1 MVLQNKI
8 VLITGA
14 TGGLGSAVTEAF
26 LDAGASAAVTYTA
39 EDKFR
44 ELESALNPLPGKLHG
59 FAADMMKEASVE
71 ALVGQVV
78 KTFGRIDALV
88 NLVGGFM
95 GGVPVT
101 EMSEGQWDKMM
112 QLNLK
117 TAFLACKHTM
127 KVMIGQKSGRIV
139 NVGSKGGLYGGE
151 GISAYGAAK
160 AGVINLTLSLAAEGR
175 AHNVTANAVTPG
187 AIDTPPNR
195 AAMPKADFS
204 KWVAPA
210 SLAQVIL
217 FLCSEAS
224 RDVSGAVLPVFGKS

>member
-1 MVLQNKI
+1 MTLQNKI

-26 LDAGASAAVTYTA
+26 LNAGACAAVTYTA

-44 ELESALNPLPGKLHG
+44 ELESALNPPPGKLHG
-59 FAADMMKEASVE
+59 FAANLMKEASVE

-101 EMSEGQWDKMM
+101 EMSEAQWDQMM

-117 TAFLACKHTM
+117 TAFLVCKHTL
-127 KVMIGQKSGRIV
+127 KVMIVQKSGRIV

-160 AGVINLTLSLAAEGR
+160 AGVINFTLSLAAEGR
-175 AHNVTANAVTPG
+175 AHNVTANAITPG
-187 AIDTPPNR
+187 TIDTPANR
-195 AAMPKADFS
+195 AAMPNADFS
-204 KWVAPA
+204 QWVAPA

-224 RDVSGAVLPVFGKS
+224 KDISGAVLPVFGKT

>member
-1 MVLQNKI
+1 MSLQNKI

-14 TGGLGSAVTEAF
+14 TGGLGGAVAQAF
-26 LDAGASAAVTYTA
+26 LNAGASVAVTYTA
-39 EDKFR
+39 EDKFK
-44 ELESALNPLPGKLHG
+44 ELESVLKPPPGKLHG
-59 FAADMMKEASVE
+59 FAADMMQEASVE

-78 KTFGRIDALV
+78 KKFGRIDALV

-101 EMSEGQWDKMM
+101 EMGETQWDHMM

-117 TAFLACKHTM
+117 TAFLACKHVM

-175 AHNVTANAVTPG
+175 AHNVTANAVAPG
-187 AIDTPPNR
+187 TIDTPPNR

-204 KWVAPA
+204 KWVAPE
-210 SLAQVIL
+210 SLAEVIL
-217 FLCSEAS
+217 FLCSEAAK
-224 RDVSGAVLPVFGKS
+224 DVTGAVLPVFGKS